1 MREEQQELKKPFG
14 LLGNWFLV
22 LLALL
27 LCGGSYLMMYQ
38 EVRLGGVAAQEG
50 SFLLRFGA
58 LSILYGFALLVIFW
72 VTADKRLAGL
82 AGFAGF
88 ALLIASYLAFVPG
101 LTYPKETHI
110 WINAGGLGIPAQ
122 ELAILG
128 YILVAAFLVER
139 LSVKGSRAVLL
150 WATGIFAMGALW
162 FGKGSMMVV
171 FLSILAFTGVWADKR
186 RFSLIL
192 LLLLGAA
199 ALATLLYALRMYDT
213 FVMQGRDLKYFNA
226 ELLRIAGWILPSA
239 KSKTPYGV
247 VTASLWAGAG
257 LHGRGMEQLRDL
269 LPEIRFTDADFSLM
283 YVTSYR
289 GKVALAVVL
298 VVYCLLLWQI
308 YIRADKALMEG
319 DRLRGTL
326 AFGVF
331 IRFALG
337 ALFHIGYC
345 FQVLPSFHSFMP
357 FVTYVGQYQLLSLLE
372 LGLVLRVNTK
382 PSRAYM
388 LAEQQAEQQA
398 EQLAELQ

>member
-1 MREEQQELKKPFG
+1 MREEQELKKPFG

-27 LCGGSYLMMYQ
+27 LCGGSYWMMYL
-38 EVRLGGVAAQEG
+38 EVGAGGIAKEEG

-58 LSILYGFALLVIFW
+58 LSILYGFALLVILW
-72 VTADKRLAGL
+72 VTADKRMKSLAGI
-82 AGFAGF
+82 AGF
-88 ALLIASYLAFVPG
+88 LLLVVAYLAYAPG

-122 ELAILG
+122 EMAILG
-128 YILVAAFLVER
+128 YILLASFLVEKFS
-139 LSVKGSRAVLL
+139 LKGSRAVLL
-150 WATGIFAMGALW
+150 WATGIFAMVSLW
-162 FGKGSMMVV
+162 YGKGSMMVV
-171 FLSILAFTGVWADKR
+171 FLCILAFTGVWADQR

-199 ALATLLYALRMYDT
+199 ALATLLYALRTYDT
-213 FVMQGRDLKYFNA
+213 FVMQGRDLKRFNA

-239 KSKTPYGV
+239 KLKTPYGV
-247 VTASLWAGAG
+247 ATVSLWEGAG
-257 LHGRGMEQLRDL
+257 LYGRGTEQLREF
-269 LPEIRFTDADFSLM
+269 LPEVRFTDADFSLM
-283 YVTSYR
+283 YVTSYK

-298 VVYCLLLWQI
+298 VIYCLLLWQI

-345 FQVLPSFHSFMP
+345 FQVLPSFHSYMP

-372 LGLVLRVNTK
+372 LGLVLRVSTK
-382 PSRAYM
+382 PSRIWA
-388 LAEQQAEQQA
+388 
-398 EQLAELQ
+398 QLD